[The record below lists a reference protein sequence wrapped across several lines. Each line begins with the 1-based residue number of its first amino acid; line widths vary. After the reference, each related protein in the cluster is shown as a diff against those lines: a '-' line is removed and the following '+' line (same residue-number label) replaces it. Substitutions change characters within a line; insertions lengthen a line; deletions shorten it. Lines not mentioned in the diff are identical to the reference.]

1 MQVLYQL
8 SYGPKKRGQTS
19 EPGRRHGEAYNG
31 NAPWE
36 ASFTSGAKRQRAC
49 LEPEPDL
56 QATQSVH
63 TRGLRPPVE
72 P

>member
-19 EPGRRHGEAYNG
+19 EPGRRRAEAYNG
-31 NAPWE
+31 SDPCE

-49 LEPEPDL
+49 LEPEPDP
-56 QATQSVH
+56 QATQSAH
-63 TRGLRPPVE
+63 RRGSQPPSE